1 MATINPW
8 ARFQRL
14 IPRAGRYIVTVNT
27 HHSDGTS
34 TCTRRDGATVRLI
47 GTSVAEG
54 SQAWVEGEQ
63 INGEAPSLPTS
74 TQFV

>member
-14 IPRAGRYIVTVNT
+14 IPRDGRYTVTVDT
-27 HHSDGTS
+27 HHGDGTS
-34 TCTRRDGATVRLI
+34 TCTRRDGATVRLK

-54 SQAWVEGEQ
+54 TQAWAEGKT
-63 INGEAPSLPTS
+63 IVGAAPNLPSS
-74 TQFV
+74 TVYV